1 MSIRY
6 SHQIFAPAATR
17 RVFLGHSAAVVA
29 STFVP
34 GTMGTAL
41 AQGKP
46 MMWKSV
52 IQHRNGA
59 SYKKWLWLQEEL
71 PKRTG
76 GRLTLE
82 LATIPEL
89 GLTGTEVLR
98 VLKTGLIDVAEVLTG
113 YVASDFPMI
122 EATDLPGV
130 ATSYSQ
136 SRQLY
141 DAWAASVVAKRED
154 VMGGKTLATFCW
166 GQMYLYTKSPLNSL
180 SDLKG
185 KKIRN
190 FAPAQARYL
199 GALGAEP
206 ISMTT
211 SEVYSALQR
220 GVIDG
225 TITGADQVKG
235 MSIHEVVKHIS
246 NINIAPLGSYIVASR
261 RSWDKLPV
269 DVQKVLGEIGPE
281 LTDLGWKLG
290 EDNNQEGLALAREKG
305 MTVDPVAKAGWP
317 SVLTKISSEQIV
329 PWWVGRAG
337 PAAREAFNQYLAP
350 ITGVKV

>member
-1 MSIRY
+1 MFTRPSK
-6 SHQIFAPAATR
+6 QICSSSGTRRTFLGGAAAATAGT
-17 RVFLGHSAAVVA
+17 L
-29 STFVP
+29 VP
-34 GTMGTAL
+34 GVVSTAL
-41 AQGKP
+41 AQSKP
-46 MMWKSV
+46 LTWKAV

-59 SYKKWLWLQEEL
+59 SYKKWLWLQAEL

-76 GRLTLE
+76 GRMSLE
-82 LATIPEL
+82 VTTIPEL

-136 SRQLY
+136 ARKLY
-141 DAWAASVVAKRED
+141 DTWAANVIAKHED
-154 VMGGKTLATFCW
+154 VMGGKVMATFCW
-166 GQMYLYTKSPLNSL
+166 GQMFIFTKAPLNSL
-180 SDLKG
+180 ADLKG

-199 GALGAEP
+199 AAMGAEP

-225 TITGADQVKG
+225 TITGPDQVKG
-235 MSIHEVVKHIS
+235 MSIHEVTKHVS
-246 NINIAPLGSYIVASR
+246 NINISPLGSYIVSSR
-261 RSWDKLPV
+261 RSWDKLPA
-269 DVQKVLGEIGPE
+269 DLQKVLSDMSPE

-290 EDNNQEGLALAREKG
+290 EENNQEGLALAREKG
-305 MTVDPVAKAGWP
+305 MTVDPAAKADWH
-317 SVLTKISSEQIV
+317 STLSKISAEQIV
-329 PWWVGRAG
+329 PWWAGRAG
-337 PAAREAFNQYLAP
+337 AAGRDAFNQYLAP
-350 ITGVKV
+350 IAGFKV

>member
-1 MSIRY
+1 MSMRH
-6 SHQIFAPAATR
+6 SQQISTLAGTR
-17 RVFLGHSAAVVA
+17 RSFLGHAAA
-29 STFVP
+29 AAATALVP
-34 GTMGTAL
+34 PAIGTAF
-41 AQGKP
+41 AQDKP
-46 MMWKSV
+46 TTWKAV
-52 IQHRNGA
+52 IQHRNGT
-59 SYKKWLWLQEEL
+59 SYKKWLWLQQEL

-76 GRLTLE
+76 GRLNLE
-82 LATIPEL
+82 VATIPEL

-98 VLKTGLIDVAEVLTG
+98 VLKTGVIDVAEVLTG

-130 ATSYSQ
+130 AGSYQ
-136 SRQLY
+136 QARKLY
-141 DAWAASVVAKRED
+141 DAWSANVVAKRED

-180 SDLKG
+180 VDLKG
-185 KKIRN
+185 KKIRS

-199 GALGAEP
+199 TALGAEP

-235 MSIHEVVKHIS
+235 MSIYEVVKYVS

-261 RSWDKLPV
+261 RSWDKLPP
-269 DVQKVLGEIGPE
+269 DLQKAVGDIGPE
-281 LTDLGWKLG
+281 LTELGWKLG
-290 EDNNQEGLALAREKG
+290 EENNQEGLALAREKG
-305 MTVDPVAKAGWP
+305 MSVDPAAKAEWLP
-317 SVLTKISSEQIV
+317 TLSKISAEQIV
-329 PWWVGRAG
+329 PWWAGRAG
-337 PAAREAFNQYLAP
+337 GAGREAFNHYLAP
-350 ITGVKV
+350 IAGFKV